1 MGFGLSDPVSKGICG
16 QNPWYVRK
24 VGEVMYDIENYYNAS
39 SVGEAL
45 RLMKEH
51 PLARLIA
58 GGSDVLIRIREGRL
72 AGCEL
77 IGIRDVKEIQGI
89 VRQPD
94 GDIYIGAATTFS
106 RITADP
112 VIQKY
117 IPVLGNA
124 VNQVGGP
131 QVRNIGTIGGN
142 ICNGAVSADSAPAVF
157 SLEALLR
164 IVDANGERLVPVEE
178 FYEGPGKVRLAPG
191 ELVTHIVIPKS
202 HYEGRTGHYIKYSMR
217 NAMDIATLGCCV
229 VVRTES
235 AGGGNAGVNGSAVCP
250 GGEASGEPGAKT
262 RLSWIKDIRITF
274 GVAAPVPFRCKKTEA
289 RLVGRAIGPEL
300 LQEISSGV
308 REEISPRDSW
318 RASRVFRL
326 QIGGE
331 IAARALGRALEDGG
345 FKL

>member
-1 MGFGLSDPVSKGICG
+1 
-16 QNPWYVRK
+16 
-24 VGEVMYDIENYYNAS
+24 MYDIENYYNAS

-77 IGIRDVKEIQGI
+77 IGIRDIKEIRGV

-106 RITADP
+106 ELTNNP

-142 ICNGAVSADSAPAVF
+142 LCNGAVSADSAPAVF
-157 SLEALLR
+157 SLDAFLR
-164 IVDANGERLVPVEE
+164 VVSFGGERLVPICE
-178 FYEGPGKVRLAPG
+178 FYEGPGRVRLAPG
-191 ELVTHIVIPKS
+191 ELVTHVVVPKS
-202 HYEGRTGHYIKYSMR
+202 HYEGYTGHYIKYSMR

-229 VVRTES
+229 LVRLDADKAQVED
-235 AGGGNAGVNGSAVCP
+235 
-250 GGEASGEPGAKT
+250 
-262 RLSWIKDIRITF
+262 IKITF
-274 GVAAPVPFRCKKTEA
+274 GVAAPTPYRC
-289 RLVGRAIGPEL
+289 RAAESKLIGQAPGPALERKL
-300 LQEISSGV
+300 SALV

-318 RASRVFRL
+318 RASKAFRL

-331 IAARALGRALEDGG
+331 IAARALRRALKDGG
-345 FKL
+345 VSYE